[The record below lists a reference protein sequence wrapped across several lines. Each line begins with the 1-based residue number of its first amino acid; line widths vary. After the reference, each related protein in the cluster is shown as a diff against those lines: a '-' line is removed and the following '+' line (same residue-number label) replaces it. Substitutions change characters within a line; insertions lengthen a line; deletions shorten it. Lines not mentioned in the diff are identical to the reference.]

1 MWNYKMKILITSLIF
16 FTIFC
21 LIVIEYSYAQETGGN
36 VTETTQ
42 RFETTGGA
50 PLLTGATPFG
60 QTTEVFVQI
69 IFRDS
74 AGTLVG
80 YVEGKPDILVSSP
93 LIDFLEPRSE
103 KSTIIKNG
111 RSFEIMKY
119 TDRLSWPDIQQVQG
133 GYFLRLTVSG
143 VSFYGLYFSHEL
155 YPISPGDTG
164 QLLVTVVR

>member
-21 LIVIEYSYAQETGGN
+21 LIVIEYSYAQETGAN
-36 VTETTQ
+36 ANETTIPG
-42 RFETTGGA
+42 FENVA
-50 PLLTGATPFG
+50 PLIASAMQFQQTP
-60 QTTEVFVQI
+60 EVFVQI

-80 YVEGKPDILVSSP
+80 YVEGKPDILVVYP

-143 VSFYGLYFSHEL
+143 NTFYGMYFSHEQF
-155 YPISPGDTG
+155 PISLGDTG
-164 QLLVTVVR
+164 RVMVTVVR

>member
-1 MWNYKMKILITSLIF
+1 MKILITSLIF

-21 LIVIEYSYAQETGGN
+21 LIVIENSYAQDTGAN
-36 VTETTQ
+36 ATETTTQ
-42 RFETTGGA
+42 GFETTGAQLTAGA
-50 PLLTGATPFG
+50 IPFQQTP
-60 QTTEVFVQI
+60 EVFVQI

-74 AGTLVG
+74 AGTLIG

-119 TDRLSWPDIQQVQG
+119 TDSLSWPDIQQVQG

-143 VSFYGLYFSHEL
+143 NTFYGMYFSHAL
-155 YPISPGDTG
+155 FPISPGDTG
-164 QLLVTVVR
+164 RVMITVVR

>member
-1 MWNYKMKILITSLIF
+1 MKILITSLIF

-21 LIVIEYSYAQETGGN
+21 LIVIEYSYAQETGAN
-36 VTETTQ
+36 PTETTTQ
-42 RFETTGGA
+42 GFETTGGA
-50 PLLTGATPFG
+50 PLLTGAASFRQTP
-60 QTTEVFVQI
+60 EVFVQM

-133 GYFLRLTVSG
+133 GYFLRFTVSG
-143 VSFYGLYFSHEL
+143 ETFYGMYFSHEL
-155 YPISPGDTG
+155 FPISPGDTG
-164 QLLVTVVR
+164 KLLVTVVR

>member
-1 MWNYKMKILITSLIF
+1 MKILITSLIF

-21 LIVIEYSYAQETGGN
+21 LIVIEHSYAQETGAN
-36 VTETTQ
+36 ATETTQ
-42 RFETTGGA
+42 GFETTGGA
-50 PLLTGATPFG
+50 PLLTGAASFRQTP
-60 QTTEVFVQI
+60 EVFVQI

-80 YVEGKPDILVSSP
+80 YVEGRPDILVVYP

-143 VSFYGLYFSHEL
+143 NTFYGMYFSHEQF
-155 YPISPGDTG
+155 PISLGDTG
-164 QLLVTVVR
+164 RVMVTVVR

>member
-1 MWNYKMKILITSLIF
+1 MKILITSLIF

-21 LIVIEYSYAQETGGN
+21 LIVIEYSYAQETGAD

-42 RFETTGGA
+42 GFETAGA
-50 PLLTGATPFG
+50 PLLTGATPFRG
-60 QTTEVFVQI
+60 TTEVFVQI

-74 AGTLVG
+74 DGTLVG
-80 YVEGKPDILVSSP
+80 YVEGRPDILVTSP

-133 GYFLRLTVSG
+133 GYFLRLNVSG
-143 VSFYGLYFSHEL
+143 NTFYGMYFSHEL
-155 YPISPGDTG
+155 FPISLGDTG
-164 QLLVTVVR
+164 RVVVTVVR

>member
-1 MWNYKMKILITSLIF
+1 MKILITSLIF

-36 VTETTQ
+36 ITETTQ
-42 RFETTGGA
+42 GFETTGGG
-50 PLLTGATPFG
+50 PLLSGATPFG
-60 QTTEVFVQI
+60 QTPEVFVQI

-80 YVEGKPDILVSSP
+80 YVEGKPDILFVYP

-133 GYFLRLTVSG
+133 GYFLRLNVSG
-143 VSFYGLYFSHEL
+143 NTFYGMYFSHEL
-155 YPISPGDTG
+155 FPISLGDTG
-164 QLLVTVVR
+164 RVMVTVVR

>member
-1 MWNYKMKILITSLIF
+1 MKILITSLIF

-21 LIVIEYSYAQETGGN
+21 LIVIEYSYAQETGAN
-36 VTETTQ
+36 ANETTIPG
-42 RFETTGGA
+42 FENVA
-50 PLLTGATPFG
+50 PLITSAIQFQQTP
-60 QTTEVFVQI
+60 EVFVQI

-80 YVEGKPDILVSSP
+80 YVEGKPDILFVYP

-143 VSFYGLYFSHEL
+143 KSFYGLYFSHEL

>member
-16 FTIFC
+16 FTLFF
-21 LIVIEYSYAQETGGN
+21 LIVIEFSYAQETGAN
-36 VTETTQ
+36 ATETITPG
-42 RFETTGGA
+42 FENVA
-50 PLLTGATPFG
+50 PLITSAIKFQQTP
-60 QTTEVFVQI
+60 EVFVQI

-80 YVEGKPDILVSSP
+80 YVEGRPDILFVYP

-111 RSFEIMKY
+111 ESFEIMKY

-143 VSFYGLYFSHEL
+143 NTFYGMYFSHEQF
-155 YPISPGDTG
+155 PISLGDTG
-164 QLLVTVVR
+164 RIMVTVVR

>member
-21 LIVIEYSYAQETGGN
+21 LIVIEYSYAQETGVN
-36 VTETTQ
+36 ATETTQ
-42 RFETTGGA
+42 GFENVSSLIDSA
-50 PLLTGATPFG
+50 IKFQQPP
-60 QTTEVFVQI
+60 EVFVQI

-80 YVEGKPDILVSSP
+80 YVEGRPDILVVYS

-103 KSTIIKNG
+103 KSTIIKIG

-143 VSFYGLYFSHEL
+143 NTFYGMFFSHEQF
-155 YPISPGDTG
+155 PISLGDTG
-164 QLLVTVVR
+164 RVMVTVVR

>member
-1 MWNYKMKILITSLIF
+1 MWNYKMKILITSLLF

-21 LIVIEYSYAQETGGN
+21 LIVIEYSYAQETGTN
-36 VTETTQ
+36 ATETTQ
-42 RFETTGGA
+42 GFETTGGA
-50 PLLTGATPFG
+50 PLLAGATPFR
-60 QTTEVFVQI
+60 QTPEVFVQI

-103 KSTIIKNG
+103 KSTMIKNG
-111 RSFEIMKY
+111 KSFEIMKY
-119 TDRLSWPDIQQVQG
+119 ADRLSWPDIQQVQG

-143 VSFYGLYFSHEL
+143 ESFYGLYFSHEL
-155 YPISPGDTG
+155 YLISPGDTG